1 MHVNAFEQ
9 NKNSTNMA
17 VEKLF
22 FITKKGCLRFA
33 APPFN

>member
-17 VEKLF
+17 VEKTLF
-22 FITKKGCLRFA
+22 H
-33 APPFN
+33 N